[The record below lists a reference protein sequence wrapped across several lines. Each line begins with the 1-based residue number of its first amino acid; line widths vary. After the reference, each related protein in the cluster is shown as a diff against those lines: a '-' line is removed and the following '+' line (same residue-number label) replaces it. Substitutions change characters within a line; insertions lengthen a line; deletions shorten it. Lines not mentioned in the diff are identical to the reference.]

1 VDAAY
6 ISALA
11 ALAGSVIGGLTS
23 LGASW
28 LSQNAQARTQQVLGD
43 KNRRQELYQAF
54 TEEAMKLYGEALVS
68 DDAEVSKFV
77 KLYAMLSQMRVLSS
91 LQVIETAENV
101 IHSIAETYFGPN
113 LTVRD
118 LRGKGEQVDILRH
131 FSEACRDDLKRRS
144 V

>member
-1 VDAAY
+1 DRAIEGFEPSFRTNSGCVKDRDVDAAY

-11 ALAGSVIGGLTS
+11 ALAGSVIGGVTS

-28 LSQNAQARTQQVLGD
+28 LSQHAPARTQQVLGD

-77 KLYAMLSQMRVLSS
+77 KLYAMLSRMRVLSS
-91 LQVIETAENV
+91 LPVIETAENE
-101 IHSIAETYFGPN
+101 IHSAAETYFGPN
-113 LTVRD
+113 
-118 LRGKGEQVDILRH
+118 
-131 FSEACRDDLKRRS
+131 
-144 V
+144 